1 MRPVFRLPGGQDV
14 FTIERKIMVRLN
26 QSQTS
31 TPARRREPVR
41 TVVVDDHVFMR
52 ELIGARL
59 AREYSRFQVLAEVGD
74 AASAVAACR
83 RLSPD
88 LLILDINLPDQ
99 SGIDAVPEV
108 KRVSPST
115 SVLLCTAY
123 ATDDRIADAMR
134 SGAEGFVEKTNTWDD
149 FINAVNCVSGGE
161 RYFRSSS
168 PKLRPV
174 SDEPRSPIPAAPKP
188 QLSEREREVLALIAE
203 GSTSK
208 EIASKLSISRQTVET
223 HRSNLMTKLHVRNMA
238 GMVIYAVRHG
248 LVKLPADESL

>member
-1 MRPVFRLPGGQDV
+1 
-14 FTIERKIMVRLN
+14 MVRLN
-26 QSQTS
+26 HPQTS
-31 TPARRREPVR
+31 TPTRRQEPVR

-59 AREYSRFQVLAEVGD
+59 SREHSRYKVLAEVGD
-74 AASAVAACR
+74 AAAAVAACR

-99 SGIDAVPEV
+99 SGIDAVPDV

-115 SVLLCTAY
+115 CVLLCTAY

-134 SGAEGFVEKTNTWDD
+134 SGADGFVEKTNTWDD

-174 SDEPRSPIPAAPKP
+174 SSESRPELPVSPKL
-188 QLSEREREVLALIAE
+188 QLSDREREVLALIAE
-203 GSTSK
+203 GATSK
-208 EIASKLSISRQTVET
+208 EIASKLSISLQTVET
-223 HRSNLMTKLHVRNMA
+223 HRSNLMTKLRVRNMA